1 MQKKENQLRDV
12 EPERIPAFNRFL
24 GMDRVRSGGGHAEIV
39 LDVREEFTN
48 RRGVVHGGVITALL
62 DSALGAAVISGI
74 RPEEWCGTVQISVQF
89 LRPGC
94 GPRLTACAR
103 LQRRGLHL
111 AFAEGTI
118 TDADDRTVAT
128 AAGTWYVWPSRP
140 GAPGQE

>member
-1 MQKKENQLRDV
+1 MEEKRPQLRDV

-24 GMDRVRSGGGHAEIV
+24 GMDQVRSGDGHAEID

-94 GPRLTACAR
+94 GPRLTACGR
-103 LQRRGLHL
+103 LQRRGLHI
-111 AFAEGTI
+111 AFAEGKI
-118 TDADDRTVAT
+118 TDAEGRTVAT
-128 AAGTWYVWPSRP
+128 AAGTWYAWPSRP
-140 GAPGQE
+140 RAPAQD